1 MTTTAIEVLPLT
13 PGRWE
18 DFSDLFGTHGAYGGC
33 WCMWWRT
40 TRKQFEL
47 NGNRG
52 NQQAI
57 QDLVNTGTIPGI
69 LAYYESVPIAWC
81 SLAPRDDYASLNR
94 SRVLKPIDDQPV
106 WSLVCFFV
114 AKQFRG
120 QGIASQVLSGAI
132 NYAANQGAKIIEAY
146 PTVSKSGSLP
156 PVSSFMGVPSLF
168 TAAGFVE
175 VAHPSQA
182 RLIMRYTIAP

>member
-13 PGRWE
+13 PERWE

-52 NQQAI
+52 NQQAM
-57 QDLVNTGTIPGI
+57 QDLVNAGSIPGI
-69 LAYYESVPIAWC
+69 LAYYDSVPIAWC
-81 SLAPRDDYASLNR
+81 SLAPREDYASLNR

-114 AKQFRG
+114 AKQYRG
-120 QGIASQVLSGAI
+120 QGIARQVLSGAI
-132 NYAANQGAKIIEAY
+132 NYATNQGAKIIEAY

-175 VAHPSQA
+175 IARPSQA
-182 RLIMRYTIAP
+182 RMIMRYTIAP